1 MQADEIGFGQERGQF
16 DQVGAIIETAADL
29 SGADQKSLIDQ
40 AVQLTQQAGALFDQG
55 YRKVLDV
62 TSRLNI
68 PTTIPFNP
76 PQPPSPTPAPSG
88 TVTPRPSAS
97 SSG

>member
-1 MQADEIGFGQERGQF
+1 MFLISRSIGLYQ
-16 DQVGAIIETAADL
+16 QVGGMVQTAADL

-40 AVQLTQQAGALFDQG
+40 ATLLTQQAGALFDQG
-55 YRKVLDV
+55 YRKVLNV
-62 TSRLNI
+62 TNQLNI

-76 PQPPSPTPAPSG
+76 PPSPSPVPSATG
-88 TVTPRPSAS
+88 SVRPTPSAS